1 MDDYLKQQT
10 LDKITKANKILIVV
24 SQRTALDGLASG
36 LALNLSLS
44 KLGKSSAMIAKSPTV
59 EEANKLYGVDKIG
72 KNDDKKNLV
81 INIENAVTN
90 VDKVT
95 YSLQDSRLKVVVHCL
110 PNSFGISESDISIS
124 KEGSNPDLVI
134 AIGYKSNEELRNDIT
149 HEQTISPDTFIININ
164 NTQMN
169 QNYAQIN
176 ILEDGAAS
184 ISEVT
189 TKLLQELALPIDED
203 VAYNLYTGI
212 AHATQSFSPAYATP
226 VSFEA
231 AQWLIKF
238 GAGKASFANT
248 NRPQSTLPNR
258 ITAEETN
265 IVETSHIQEQLQE
278 KAIMEEKSQEDWLK
292 PPKIYHGSKSFDTD
306 S

>member
-10 LDKITKANKILIVV
+10 LDKITKANNVLIVV
-24 SQRTALDGLASG
+24 SRLTALDGLASG
-36 LALNLSLS
+36 LALYLSLS

-72 KNDDKKNLV
+72 KKDDKKNLV

-95 YSLQDSRLKVVVHCL
+95 YSLQDGRLKVVVHSL
-110 PNSFGISESDISIS
+110 PNSSGISESDISFS

-134 AIGYKSNEELRNDIT
+134 AVGYKSTDELRNDIT
-149 HEQTISPDTFIININ
+149 HEQTINSSVFIININ
-164 NTQMN
+164 NTQVG

-176 ILEDGAAS
+176 ILEEGAAS

-189 TKLLQELALPIDED
+189 TRLLQELALPIDED
-203 VAYNLYTGI
+203 VAFNLYTGI
-212 AHATQSFSPAYATP
+212 SYATQSFSPAYATP
-226 VSFEA
+226 ISFEA

-238 GAGKASFANT
+238 GAGKASLAIAKK
-248 NRPQSTLPNR
+248 PQDIQPNQ
-258 ITAEETN
+258 TMAEGEKVNIIKETGQMPEDA
-265 IVETSHIQEQLQE
+265 V
-278 KAIMEEKSQEDWLK
+278 MGEKSQEDWLK

>member
-24 SQRTALDGLASG
+24 SQSTALDGLASG
-36 LALNLSLS
+36 LALYLSLS
-44 KLGKSSAMIAKSPTV
+44 KLGKFSAMIAKSPTV

-95 YSLQDSRLKVVVHCL
+95 YSLQDSRLRVVVHCL
-110 PNSFGISESDISIS
+110 PNSFGISESDISFS
-124 KEGSNPDLVI
+124 KEGSNPDLIV
-134 AIGYKSNEELRNDIT
+134 AIGYKSNDELRKDIT
-149 HEQTISPDTFIININ
+149 QEQTINSQTFIININ
-164 NTQMN
+164 NTQTN
-169 QNYAQIN
+169 QKYAQIN

-184 ISEVT
+184 ISEVAT
-189 TKLLQELALPIDED
+189 RLLQELGLPIDED
-203 VAYNLYTGI
+203 VAFNLYTGI
-212 AHATQSFSPAYATP
+212 SYATQSFSPAYATQT
-226 VSFEA
+226 SFEA

-238 GAGKASFANT
+238 GAGKASFATIKEPQIVHSSQFTSENVNT
-248 NRPQSTLPNR
+248 
-258 ITAEETN
+258 IKETGP
-265 IVETSHIQEQLQE
+265 IQE
-278 KAIMEEKSQEDWLK
+278 KVAIDEKSQEDWLK

>member
-10 LDKITKANKILIVV
+10 LDKITKANKIIIVV
-24 SQRTALDGLASG
+24 SRQAALDGLASG
-36 LALNLSLS
+36 LALYLSLS
-44 KLGKSSAMIAKSPTV
+44 KLGKPSSIIAKSPTV

-81 INIENAVTN
+81 INVENAVTN

-95 YSLQDSRLKVVVHCL
+95 YSLQDSRLKIVVHSL
-110 PNSFGISESDISIS
+110 PNSFGISESDVSFS

-134 AIGYKSNEELRNDIT
+134 AIGYKSNEEMRNDIT
-149 HEQTISPDTFIININ
+149 HEQTINSDTFIININ
-164 NTQMN
+164 NTQTN
-169 QNYAQIN
+169 QNFAQIN

-203 VAYNLYTGI
+203 VAFNLYTGI
-212 AHATQSFSPAYATP
+212 SYATQSFSPAYATP

-248 NRPQSTLPNR
+248 TTSQNMRPEQATNEKVNF
-258 ITAEETN
+258 IKETGP
-265 IVETSHIQEQLQE
+265 IQEE
-278 KAIMEEKSQEDWLK
+278 VTIAEKSQEDWLK
-292 PPKIYHGSKSFDTD
+292 PPKIYHGSKAFDTD

>member
-1 MDDYLKQQT
+1 MDDYLKQQA
-10 LDKITKANKILIVV
+10 LDKITKANKIIIVV
-24 SQRTALDGLASG
+24 SRQAALDGLASG
-36 LALNLSLS
+36 LALYLSLS
-44 KLGKSSAMIAKSPTV
+44 KLGKPSSIIAKSPTV

-81 INIENAVTN
+81 INVENAVTN

-95 YSLQDSRLKVVVHCL
+95 YSLQDSRLKIVVQSL
-110 PNSFGISESDISIS
+110 PNSFGISESDVSFS

-134 AIGYKSNEELRNDIT
+134 AIGYKSNEEMRNDIT
-149 HEQTISPDTFIININ
+149 HEQTINSDTFIININ
-164 NTQMN
+164 NTQTT
-169 QNYAQIN
+169 QNFAQIN

-203 VAYNLYTGI
+203 VAFNLYTGI
-212 AHATQSFSPAYATP
+212 SYATQSFSPAYATP

-238 GAGKASFANT
+238 GAGKASFATATGSQNT
-248 NRPQSTLPNR
+248 RPEQ
-258 ITAEETN
+258 ITGEKANFIKETGP
-265 IVETSHIQEQLQE
+265 LQE
-278 KAIMEEKSQEDWLK
+278 EVTIAEKSQEDWLK
-292 PPKIYHGSKSFDTD
+292 PPKIYHGSKAFDTD